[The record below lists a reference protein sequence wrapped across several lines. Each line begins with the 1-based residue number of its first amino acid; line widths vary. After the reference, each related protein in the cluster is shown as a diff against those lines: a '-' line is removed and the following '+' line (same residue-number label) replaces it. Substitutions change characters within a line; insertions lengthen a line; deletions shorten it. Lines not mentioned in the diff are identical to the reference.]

1 MESMSKNTHF
11 LDLFQ
16 VIVFFYP
23 LLNHNEITISVN
35 TFGSIFSSMF
45 ACGVASHKSSRHSI
59 HSVVKVPRVPHFTQ
73 GWFPFQ
79 TDHFTFKHDAPDLMG
94 GRNIWKEV
102 QLCIIYFK
110 KSTPTQPFW
119 SDSFHPVSHPVIQAQ
134 GVWSS
139 LVPFIYRQIS

>member
-1 MESMSKNTHF
+1 MF
-11 LDLFQ
+11 
-16 VIVFFYP
+16 VYP

-45 ACGVASHKSSRHSI
+45 NARLEKSPKFSAGGVASHKSSRHSI

-139 LVPFIYRQIS
+139 LVPFIYHRIS